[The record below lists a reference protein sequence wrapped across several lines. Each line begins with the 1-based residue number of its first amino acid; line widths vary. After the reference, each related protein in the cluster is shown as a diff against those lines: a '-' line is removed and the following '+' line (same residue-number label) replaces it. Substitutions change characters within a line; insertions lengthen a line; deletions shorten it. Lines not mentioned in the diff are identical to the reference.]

1 MTHPAGPQLLAALS
15 EELLA
20 VREFVELLH
29 REQHLLI
36 ENQTDLLL
44 ALADQKSAQAI
55 HLNQLAATR
64 RDLLLKQIPE
74 LSQAS
79 IAQWLGA
86 NSKEG
91 LTIWHELRTL
101 AEQSRDLN
109 NTNGEVIQIK
119 LRHIQQTLTALGGA
133 VRHANLYGPDGQPS
147 FSTGSGRSL
156 GNG

>member
-1 MTHPAGPQLLAALS
+1 MTHPASPQLRAALS

-20 VREFVELLH
+20 VREFIELLH
-29 REQHLLI
+29 REQQLLI

-44 ALADQKSAQAI
+44 PLSEQKSAQAI

-64 RDLLLKQIPE
+64 RDGLLKQIPE
-74 LSQAS
+74 LSEANIS
-79 IAQWLGA
+79 NWLKA
-86 NSKEG
+86 NSPEE
-91 LTIWHELRTL
+91 LVIWHELRVL

-109 NTNGEVIQIK
+109 NTNGEVIQMK

-147 FSTGSGRSL
+147 FSAGTGRSL